1 MPKEAASHV
10 CGPAE
15 SERRCSGRLQGANA
29 SLLEHLRSNVSRLMI
44 TLHTPRKWHP
54 V

>member
-15 SERRCSGRLQGANA
+15 SERRCRGRLQGANA